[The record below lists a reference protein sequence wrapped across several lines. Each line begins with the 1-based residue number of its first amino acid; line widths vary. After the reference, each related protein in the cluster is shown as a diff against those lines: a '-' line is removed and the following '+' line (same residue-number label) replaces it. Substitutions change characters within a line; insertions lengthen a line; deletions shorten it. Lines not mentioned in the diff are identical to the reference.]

1 MEKKRSFYRRNLL
14 LISVFLLLITGTLAG
29 ALILTYDLTKKYVEN
44 EFSSKKIE
52 VLEETMRSYNDFFKN
67 KIPEISFYQG
77 FLDSASAVKYT
88 DTVLAKF
95 PFVRRVVFY
104 DLEISNHPISEGLR
118 ADNFSM
124 SPKAVYQFGRN
135 IPPSG
140 QLLYKSG
147 VSSELAVSVAAEF
160 NKIAVKFSSLI
171 GSLDTTKAISS
182 ELFNVFYSI
191 SANTITYMNIPRREE
206 MRTFKELMLKKLPP
220 SPVYEQD
227 VMTFY
232 MNPLQLRI
240 KNIHPELYQQVSIKP
255 LVYESIDTNPDIIN
269 TDIPLSGAFADYK
282 LFFISTK
289 QFLNKEI
296 IRRFMPIAGALLLL
310 YLVLGIIAFLIY
322 KNLNI
327 NRKMFKLQYDFINN
341 LTHEFKT
348 PVSVIKIAGNNI
360 RSAKELSD
368 AERMNY
374 GKILDEEADKLND
387 LMTKLL
393 SFTQIENRAIRI
405 KSEQIDLPDFVKNI
419 INAYQLKYPSLKIN
433 YEIKKVEFFKTDP
446 VMLTSIFQNLIDNA
460 FKYSLPERR
469 LLHISIKR
477 HKASIIFQFK
487 DQGIGIP
494 KTEIGNIFKK
504 FYRVQNQFNQQ
515 GSAGLGLAF
524 CKELINFM
532 NGSISVKSRPGAG
545 SEFTVILPYIV

>member
-67 KIPEISFYQG
+67 KIPEISFYHG